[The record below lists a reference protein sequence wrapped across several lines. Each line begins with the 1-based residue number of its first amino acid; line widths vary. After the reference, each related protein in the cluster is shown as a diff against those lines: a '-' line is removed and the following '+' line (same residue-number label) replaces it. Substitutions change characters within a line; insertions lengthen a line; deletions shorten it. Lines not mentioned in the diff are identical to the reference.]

1 MIYIYTNFIFQPL
14 FNDKSDHDI
23 IREILNSEHVYKR
36 IQLLGILLKRHDE
49 NFPISSETTGERL
62 FER

>member
-1 MIYIYTNFIFQPL
+1 MFTLNFIFQPL
-14 FNDKSDHDI
+14 FNDKSDRDI

-62 FER
+62 LRDK